1 MNSKGLLF
9 LFALIV
15 VTVFLFGSVAHSED
29 VAALNAMIH
38 ARGARWV
45 AGETSMSRLSPAERA
60 SRLGLLRHSS
70 APAGQVLAAP
80 ALGVNLPTSLDW
92 RNYNGASY
100 VTSIKDQ
107 GGCGACWAFA
117 TTGATES
124 NTLVVNGTPNTD
136 LDLSEQVLISC
147 GGAGGC
153 AGGYIDEASNYI
165 RHTGLPLESCYPYS
179 GNDGSCSYAC
189 AGYKTSTYKIQG
201 WSWVIAYGTTPTTT
215 ALKNAVYTNGPL
227 PTAMAVYSDFYNYV
241 GGVYT
246 YTSGSL
252 VGYHAII
259 IVGYDD
265 LGQYFIVKNSW
276 GTGWGEQGYFRI
288 AYSELT
294 GMSEF
299 GFETIAYPAPQNNYT
314 LAVSKTGTGTGAVN
328 SWPAGIN
335 CGTTCSANYA
345 SGTQVTLTA
354 TPDTNMT
361 FAGWSGAC
369 SGAGTCTVTM
379 DGAKSVTAI
388 FNLGGTPSRCQRP
401 GREQAR

>member
-45 AGETSMSRLSPAERA
+45 AGETSMSRLSPAQRA

-165 RHTGLPLESCYPYS
+165 RHTGLPLKNPVTRTPEMTAPARTPVPGIRRLPIRSR
-179 GNDGSCSYAC
+179 
-189 AGYKTSTYKIQG
+189 AG
-201 WSWVIAYGTTPTTT
+201 
-215 ALKNAVYTNGPL
+215 
-227 PTAMAVYSDFYNYV
+227 
-241 GGVYT
+241 
-246 YTSGSL
+246 
-252 VGYHAII
+252 
-259 IVGYDD
+259 
-265 LGQYFIVKNSW
+265 
-276 GTGWGEQGYFRI
+276 
-288 AYSELT
+288 
-294 GMSEF
+294 
-299 GFETIAYPAPQNNYT
+299 
-314 LAVSKTGTGTGAVN
+314 
-328 SWPAGIN
+328 
-335 CGTTCSANYA
+335 
-345 SGTQVTLTA
+345 
-354 TPDTNMT
+354 
-361 FAGWSGAC
+361 AGWSRMVPPPPPLH
-369 SGAGTCTVTM
+369 SKTQSIPTDHSPLPWQFTP
-379 DGAKSVTAI
+379 I
-388 FNLGGTPSRCQRP
+388 FTTT
-401 GREQAR
+401 